1 MPKVNW
7 CKSPPERRRYNAL
20 HFMSAIEAARAQAG
34 LTAAELCQ
42 KTGMSTATYARR
54 KRDPLSLTVEEIQ
67 TLSSAL
73 SLKDYPPAQNALLAL
88 LTS

>member
-1 MPKVNW
+1 MPKVKW
-7 CKSPPERRRYNAL
+7 CKSPAELRRYNAL

-73 SLKDYPPAQNALLAL
+73 SLKDYPTAQNTLLAL
-88 LTS
+88 LTT